1 MRYSSS
7 QEIHGREEA
16 IALVYDYPRPIPKLT
31 PQLYRQQGG
40 SIITLR
46 DQKVPQRGREKPQPV
61 FINQIGQIHLENMKQ
76 SLERRLEAAQARGD
90 AHLINLLKKESLA
103 LGC

>member
-1 MRYSSS
+1 MRYSGS
-7 QEIHGREEA
+7 QEISGREEA
-16 IALVYDYPRPIPKLT
+16 IALDYDYPRPIPKLA

-40 SIITLR
+40 SIILR
-46 DQKVPQRGREKPQPV
+46 DRKVPQRVREKPQPV
-61 FINQIGQIHLENMKQ
+61 FINRIGQIHLENMKQ
-76 SLERRLEAAQARGD
+76 SLERRLEVAQARGD

>member
-1 MRYSSS
+1 MRYNSS
-7 QEIHGREEA
+7 QEIPGREEA
-16 IALVYDYPRPIPKLT
+16 IALVYDYPRPIPKLA

-40 SIITLR
+40 SIILR
-46 DQKVPQRGREKPQPV
+46 DQKVLQRGKEKPEPV
-61 FINQIGQIHLENMKQ
+61 FINRIGQIHLENMKQ
-76 SLERRLEAAQARGD
+76 SLERRLEVAQARGD

>member
-16 IALVYDYPRPIPKLT
+16 IALVYDYPRLIPKLA

-40 SIITLR
+40 SIILR
-46 DQKVPQRGREKPQPV
+46 DQKVAQRGREKPQPV

-76 SLERRLEAAQARGD
+76 SLERRLEVAQAQGD
-90 AHLINLLKKESLA
+90 ADLINLLKKESLA

>member
-7 QEIHGREEA
+7 QEIHGTEEA
-16 IALVYDYPRPIPKLT
+16 IALVYDYPRLIPKLA

-40 SIITLR
+40 SIILRR
-46 DQKVPQRGREKPQPV
+46 DQKVAQRGREKPEPI
-61 FINQIGQIHLENMKQ
+61 FINQIGQVHLENMQ
-76 SLERRLEAAQARGD
+76 RSLERRLEVAQAQGD
-90 AHLINLLKKESLA
+90 ADLINLLKKESLA

>member
-16 IALVYDYPRPIPKLT
+16 IALVYDYPRPIPKLA

-40 SIITLR
+40 SIILR
-46 DQKVPQRGREKPQPV
+46 DRKVPQRVREKPQPV
-61 FINQIGQIHLENMKQ
+61 FINRIGQIHLENMKQ
-76 SLERRLEAAQARGD
+76 SLERRLEVAQARGD